1 MKEQAIFKLYTKYP
15 FLDCTKS
22 TETENVVLC
31 MPSEDFVDKYCKDE
45 CDCCNGNTI
54 IKEKEEMEKEI
65 TIGGI
70 FIEIYVIKILF
81 FNCCSKI

>member
-22 TETENVVLC
+22 TETSEENVILC
-31 MPSEDFVDKYCKDE
+31 MPSEEFVDKYCKDD

-54 IKEKEEMEKEI
+54 IKKKKEKWKKRLKLVES
-65 TIGGI
+65 
-70 FIEIYVIKILF
+70 L
-81 FNCCSKI
+81 